1 MKPQPRPIKHP
12 ATLLNTLPQFAP
24 PIPLHT
30 ITTITRRLR
39 RKLTR

>member
-1 MKPQPRPIKHP
+1 MKRPRPLKHP
-12 ATLLNTLPQFAP
+12 AKLLDTLPQFRP

-30 ITTITRRLR
+30 ITRITRRLR